1 MKRNKPT
8 YISDLTTEILTSRIY
23 YQWAENSVD
32 MEFLELSIET
42 LSNIDFVRQV
52 GL

>member
-8 YISDLTTEILTSRIY
+8 YMWFNREILTRDLLHRL
-23 YQWAENSVD
+23 ENSVD
-32 MEFLELSIET
+32 MEFLELSIEI

-52 GL
+52 GLW